1 MKSDSERMRTL
12 PRKVLLALLV
22 ICATLGLAIATPPQT
37 AKRPVTGRAFADIG
51 GDAVA
56 ALEKTLYDG
65 NGLWHDCT
73 SAVCATRNQDWGSDS
88 LTYLLYMRW
97 STTHERSIPP
107 LLKELSRT
115 ARTYAPPCR
124 DRPCLLWSD
133 VPMWDSIAASREY
146 QADGRNTLALAK
158 AKAAFLAVEGSD
170 AYARGACPAI
180 RYQRPDGRGD
190 KLKTLE
196 TDSNGVK
203 AALLLYDAT
212 HRQAYLATAA
222 RRYAAIR
229 RYFLDSELPLYSVY
243 VFDDGRTCVQVPH
256 RFFASVNG
264 NMIWNGERLYQITG
278 RERYRTEALATA
290 HAVDRFLSDSAGVF
304 SDLQAENDL
313 EEPLVEGMLAL
324 ATQEH
329 EAFARRWL
337 LTSAAAAYS
346 ARKDDGTYGRFFD
359 GPPPEG
365 IVTAWQTNGGL
376 ATAIAAAA
384 LAPSGVVRADAWQGA
399 RFIPYAVDELPAELH
414 VRGSGIALIGTLGEV
429 CCQPGHARIFVD
441 GVETVNFVGTWQNK
455 SSAGHSFPDSVL
467 FAWRWPTSG
476 AHVVTLLPG
485 VYNDK
490 EGGAFLHLRGYMVR

>member
-1 MKSDSERMRTL
+1 MKNDSERMRNL
-12 PRKVLLALLV
+12 PRNVLLALLL
-22 ICATLGLAIATPPQT
+22 ICATLGLALATPPQT
-37 AKRPVTGRAFADIG
+37 SKPPGSARAFADIG

-56 ALEKTLYDG
+56 ALETKLYDG
-65 NGLWHDCT
+65 NGLWHDCA
-73 SAVCATRNQDWGSDS
+73 SAICATHNQDWGSDS
-88 LTYLLYMRW
+88 LTYLLYLRW
-97 STTHERSIPP
+97 AATHDRALPP
-107 LLKELSRT
+107 LLQALART
-115 ARTYAPPCR
+115 ARTYDPPCR
-124 DRPCLLWSD
+124 NRPCVLWSD

-146 QADGRNTLALAK
+146 EVDRHNTLALTK
-158 AKAAFLAVEGSD
+158 AKAAFRAVEESD

-190 KLKTLE
+190 RLKTLE

-203 AALLLYDAT
+203 AALLLYAAT
-212 HRQAYLATAA
+212 HDKNYLAVAI
-222 RRYAAIR
+222 RRYGAIR

-243 VFDDGRTCVQVPH
+243 VFDDGRNCVQVPH

-264 NMIWNGERLYQITG
+264 NMIWNGERLYRATRRAQ
-278 RERYRTEALATA
+278 YRTEALATA
-290 HAVDRFLSDSAGVF
+290 HAVDRYLSDSAGVF

-313 EEPLVEGMLAL
+313 EEPLVEGMLVL

-329 EAFARRWL
+329 EAFARRWI

-346 ARKDDGTYGRFFD
+346 ARKGDGTYGRFFD

-399 RFIPYAVDELPAELH
+399 RFVPYAVDELPAELH
-414 VRGSGIALIGTLGEV
+414 VRGSGIALIGTLGEI

-441 GVETVNFVGTWQNK
+441 GVETVNRVGTWQNK

-476 AHVVTLLPG
+476 SHVVTLLPG

-490 EGGAFLHLRGYMVR
+490 EGGAFLHLSGYLVR